1 MGKYQGELLWKGGGL
16 TVEGTNFTGFDQ
28 WCQVEA
34 GSACFAGFT
43 QTIKQV
49 GKGQDRMGQHHPWP
63 GIAHYFPDFFAIYR
77 CVTVHRTFAA
87 GSFVFQERAKVEAA
101 VSVGKEFLAIMA
113 EHAVGLVLI
122 LAETADHYFDGP
134 GFPLHAF

>member
-16 TVEGTNFTGFDQ
+16 AVEGINFTGFDQ

-34 GSACFAGFT
+34 VSACCAGFT
-43 QTIKQV
+43 QTIEQV
-49 GKGQDRMGQHHPWP
+49 GKGHDRMGKQYPWP
-63 GIAHYFPDFFAIYR
+63 GVAHHGLDFFAIYR

-87 GSFVFQERAKVEAA
+87 GRFVFLERATVEAA
-101 VSVGKEFLAIMA
+101 AGIGKEFVAIMT
-113 EHAVGLVLI
+113 ECAVGLVVI
-122 LAETADHYFDGP
+122 PAETADHYFDGP